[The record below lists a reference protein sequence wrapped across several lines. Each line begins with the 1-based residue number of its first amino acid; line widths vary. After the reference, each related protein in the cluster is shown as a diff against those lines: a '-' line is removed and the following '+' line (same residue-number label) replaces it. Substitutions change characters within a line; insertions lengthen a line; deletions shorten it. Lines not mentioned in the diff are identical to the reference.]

1 MTNERIAAI
10 IAEGDS
16 EELLPILWEKMR
28 RFYKMLCDE
37 YYRTHKDRCIQCGV
51 TVDDLMQE
59 SYISM
64 LDSIKAYGNRKPEQ
78 SELAFTSFCKYPFK
92 NAANK
97 AISVGGRGNPH
108 EPLNTYTTSLDEPI
122 GDGEDKETTRIELV
136 PDTEAEEPY
145 RDIEQSDYYRVIRET
160 AKSVLNDRLWDVID
174 RRYFKGETLKQ
185 VAEAL
190 GVTKER
196 ARQLENEAL
205 RKLRRS
211 KEMRDSA
218 AISVYRHIGV
228 EEFIRGG
235 SIVER
240 AAEQEEKR
248 RIYDEM
254 LIDILGRARGEEEI
268 RRRNGAKWCKGDNE
282 C

>member
-37 YYRTHKDRCIQCGV
+37 YYRKHKDRCIQCGV

-64 LDSIKAYGNRKPEQ
+64 LDSIRAYGNRKPEQ

-92 NAANK
+92 NTADRLICA
-97 AISVGGRGNPH
+97 GRRGNPH
-108 EPLNTYTTSLDEPI
+108 EPLNTCTTSLDEPI
-122 GDGEDKETTRIELV
+122 GDGEDKEITRIELV

-145 RDIEQSDYYRVIRET
+145 RDIEQSDYYRAIRET
-160 AKSVLNDRLWDVID
+160 AKSVLDGRLWDIID

-185 VAEAL
+185 AAEAL

-196 ARQLENEAL
+196 IRQLETRAL
-205 RKLRRS
+205 EKLRHS
-211 KEMRDSA
+211 KEMRASA
-218 AISVYRHIGV
+218 AIQAYHHVSIKSFRRYGSV
-228 EEFIRGG
+228 
-235 SIVER
+235 VER
-240 AAEQEEKR
+240 VAEQEER
-248 RIYDEM
+248 QRLYDEVYG
-254 LIDILGRARGEEEI
+254 DILEMVNEEGIDSIET
-268 RRRNGAKWCKGDNE
+268 A
-282 C
+282 